1 MESLED
7 RTRHVLA
14 VLIKL
19 FGRFAN
25 SSSGRGRALA
35 LSLRRRE
42 KILASAGMGGDRRAH
57 TDNETKEE
65 T

>member
-7 RTRHVLA
+7 HTRHVLA

-42 KILASAGMGGDRRAH
+42 KILPERGGDRRAH